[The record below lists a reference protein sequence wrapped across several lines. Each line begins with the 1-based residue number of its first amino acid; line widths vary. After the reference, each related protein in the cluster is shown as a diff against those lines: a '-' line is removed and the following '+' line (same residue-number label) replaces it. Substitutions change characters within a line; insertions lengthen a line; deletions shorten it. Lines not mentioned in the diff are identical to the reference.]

1 MKIFTAI
8 SLYSIIPVLILQNWL
23 LLAAIAVVIFSA
35 RYGAVLL
42 IPLAI
47 LIDGYF
53 GNFYTIPYLSFLATV
68 WYVLV
73 EYLRP
78 RVMNRNLWKYE

>member
-1 MKIFTAI
+1 MKTFIAI
-8 SLYSIIPVLILQNWL
+8 CLYLMIPVLILQNWL
-23 LLAAIAVVIFSA
+23 LLAAIVVVFFSV
-35 RYGAVLL
+35 RYGSVLL

-53 GNFYTIPYLSFLATV
+53 GNFYAVPYLSLLATV
-68 WYVLV
+68 WYVFV

-78 RVMNRNLWKYE
+78 RVINHNLLRT

>member
-1 MKIFTAI
+1 MRIFAAV
-8 SLYSIIPVLILQNWL
+8 SLYSIIPILILQNWL
-23 LLAAIAVVIFSA
+23 LFAAIVVVIFSA
-35 RYGAVLL
+35 RYGALFL

-53 GNFYTIPYLSFLATV
+53 GNFYAVPYLSFLATL

-78 RVMNRNLWKYE
+78 RVMNNNLWST

>member
-1 MKIFTAI
+1 MKLFTAI
-8 SLYSIIPVLILQNWL
+8 GLYSLIPILILQNWL
-23 LLAAIAVVIFSA
+23 LFAAIVVVIFSA

-53 GNFYTIPYLSFLATV
+53 GNFYTVPYLSFLATL

-73 EYLRP
+73 EYIRP
-78 RVMNRNLWKYE
+78 RIMNNSLWKYE